1 MLTKDRIIRKRRMR
15 AKVLGIGT
23 RPRLSVYRSNTQIY
37 AQMIDD
43 KKGVTL
49 VQANGEDAVTVGQE
63 IAKKAVAKKINEAV
77 FDRSGYRYHG
87 KVKALCDAVRAGGV
101 KI

>member
-1 MLTKDRIIRKRRMR
+1 MLKKERIARKRRMR
-15 AKVLGIGT
+15 AKVLGTGIK
-23 RPRLSVYRSNTQIY
+23 PRLSVYRSNTQMY
-37 AQMIDD
+37 AQLIDD

-49 VQANGEDAVTVGQE
+49 VQARGDDAVKVGQE
-63 IAKKAVAKKINEAV
+63 IAQKMVAKKIMNAV

>member
-1 MLTKDRIIRKRRMR
+1 M
-15 AKVLGIGT
+15 
-23 RPRLSVYRSNTQIY
+23 Y

-49 VQANGEDAVTVGQE
+49 VQAKGEDAVNVGQE
-63 IAKKAVAKKINEAV
+63 IAKKIVAKKINEAV